1 MSADLQDVEHKHG
14 HAVMHEI
21 RAAARRLEGV
31 ARVTPVMSSRTLDA
45 RAGGAVFLKCE
56 NLQNVGAFKFRGA
69 YNAMVQLDERARR
82 AGVLTYSSGN
92 HGQAI
97 ARSGQLLGIPVVVV
111 MPDNAPPL
119 KLAATRGYGAKVVT
133 YDPASAT
140 REALAAQ
147 LPEAQTH
154 TLIPP
159 FDHYDIIAGQGTTA
173 FELIEH
179 AGELDRLLVPTGG
192 AGLLAG
198 CSVAAHYLSPGC
210 QVIGVEPELADD
222 AARSLV
228 SGRIEE
234 AHDTQRT
241 IADGTRTKSV
251 GQRNF
256 ALLQT
261 FTHDIVTVSEEA
273 IMDAVAFLFERTKMV
288 VEPSGALG
296 VAALLAGVVQGSG
309 RTGVVLSGGNADT
322 AVMRRI
328 LARAM

>member
-1 MSADLQDVEHKHG
+1 
-14 HAVMHEI
+14 MHDI

-31 ARVTPVMSSRTLDA
+31 ARVTPVLSSRTLDV
-45 RAGGAVFLKCE
+45 RVGGTVFLKCE
-56 NLQNVGAFKFRGA
+56 NFQNVGAFKFRGA
-69 YNAMVQLDERARR
+69 YNAMVQLDADARR

-97 ARSGQLLGIPVVVV
+97 ARVGQLLKIPVVVV

-133 YDPASAT
+133 YDPAAVS
-140 REALAAQ
+140 REALAAD
-147 LPEAQTH
+147 LPESQTH

-159 FDHYDIIAGQGTTA
+159 FDHYDVIAGQGTTA
-173 FELIEH
+173 LELIEH
-179 AGELDRLLVPTGG
+179 TGELDRLLVPTGG

-210 QVIGVEPELADD
+210 QVIGVEPALADD

-228 SGRIEE
+228 SGRIEI

-241 IADGTRTKSV
+241 IADGTRTPSV

-273 IMDAVAFLFERTKMV
+273 IMDAVAFLFERTKLV

-296 VAALLAGVVQGSG
+296 VAALLSGAATGGG

-328 LARAM
+328 LARSAI